1 MITITPSELRANQ
14 KKYFDLAE
22 SQPIYVTRSG
32 KKTIVI
38 RVEDDESFT
47 PEEIRAIKRGLKQ
60 IREGKVTLVDDPT
73 TVWESI

>member
-1 MITITPSELRANQ
+1 MITVTPSEFRANQ

-32 KKTIVI
+32 KKTIVV

-47 PEEIRAIKRGLKQ
+47 PQEVQAIKRGLKQ
-60 IREGKVTLVDDPT
+60 IRDGKFTIVDDPDNI
-73 TVWESI
+73 WESI